1 MLKDLGLQDHQAW
14 MVAHRDTAHPHVHVM
29 VNRVHPDT
37 GKAWSAGHDY
47 RRIEHTLRQLEQ
59 RWDLIRVPGHH
70 ARAKGTERPE
80 RSRAGGRR
88 GARSF
93 AREAHQTA
101 GPALS
106 EANTWQE
113 S

>member
-1 MLKDLGLQDHQAW
+1 MRVAAAQSSRCKKPVYHVSLSFAAEDQPTHVQMEKACAAMLKDLGLQDHQAW
-14 MVAHRDTAHPHVHVM
+14 MVAHRGTAHPHVHVM

-70 ARAKGTERPE
+70 ARA
-80 RSRAGGRR
+80 
-88 GARSF
+88 
-93 AREAHQTA
+93 
-101 GPALS
+101 
-106 EANTWQE
+106 
-113 S
+113 